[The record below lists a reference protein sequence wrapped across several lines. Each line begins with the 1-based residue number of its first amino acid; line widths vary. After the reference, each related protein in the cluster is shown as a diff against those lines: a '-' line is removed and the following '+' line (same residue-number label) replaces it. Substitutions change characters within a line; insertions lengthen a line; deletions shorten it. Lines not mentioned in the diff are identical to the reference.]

1 MKQSIALGLTMS
13 LLIVLARAENPEH
26 WPAWRGTNGNGIA
39 PADAQPPIKWDEK
52 NNIQWKV
59 ELPGKGSATP
69 VVWGDQVFVLTAT
82 PTQREAKPEELPPRD
97 TRFETK
103 TQAPTRFYQ
112 FEVLSFDRTTGKV
125 RWRQIAN
132 EAVPHEGHHP
142 THSYAAGSPA
152 TDGKR
157 LYVSFGSFGTY
168 AYDLTGKLLWKR
180 DLGRLHTRLGWG
192 EAVTPVVYGDSVIL
206 NLDQETDSRLVALD
220 ASTGNIRWE
229 VKRDEK
235 TSWNTPIVVK
245 HGDSVQIIVNG
256 TNRVRSYDLATG
268 KPIWEVSGMTTNAIP
283 SPLTHGGFA
292 YVTSGYRGAAALA
305 IPLDSKGDLGDG
317 TGKVAWKYSKGT
329 PYVPSPLLLNGRLY
343 MTKGNTQLLTVL
355 DAKSGKPILEDER
368 LPKATSFY
376 ASPAAANGHVYLVDR
391 NGTTVVLKDG
401 DKPLV
406 VSINSLNDPIDAS
419 PVFSGKT
426 LFLRGEKYLYAI
438 AGSN

>member
-1 MKQSIALGLTMS
+1 MNQSIALGLTMS
-13 LLIVLARAENPEH
+13 LMIVLARAENVEH
-26 WPAWRGTNGNGIA
+26 WPAWRGANGDGVA
-39 PADAQPPIKWDEK
+39 PAHARPPIKWDEK
-52 NNIQWKV
+52 TNIKWKV

-69 VVWGDQVFVLTAT
+69 VVWDDQVFVLTAT
-82 PTQREAKPEELPPRD
+82 PTKREAKPEELPARD

-103 TQAPTRFYQ
+103 TEAPKRFYQ

-125 RWRQIAN
+125 KWRQIAN

-220 ASTGNIRWE
+220 AATGNIRWE

-245 HGDSVQIIVNG
+245 HGD
-256 TNRVRSYDLATG
+256 
-268 KPIWEVSGMTTNAIP
+268 
-283 SPLTHGGFA
+283 
-292 YVTSGYRGAAALA
+292 
-305 IPLDSKGDLGDG
+305 
-317 TGKVAWKYSKGT
+317 
-329 PYVPSPLLLNGRLY
+329 
-343 MTKGNTQLLTVL
+343 
-355 DAKSGKPILEDER
+355 
-368 LPKATSFY
+368 
-376 ASPAAANGHVYLVDR
+376 
-391 NGTTVVLKDG
+391 
-401 DKPLV
+401 
-406 VSINSLNDPIDAS
+406 
-419 PVFSGKT
+419 
-426 LFLRGEKYLYAI
+426 
-438 AGSN
+438 